1 MNYTA
6 AQQDAI
12 SSRGENLLISAAA
25 GSGKTRVL
33 VDRIVDMMK
42 IDQIPIQQMLIVT
55 FTNAAA
61 GEMKARLRKSLQEA
75 IAVAP
80 IEKKPFLIEQLG
92 ALTDAH
98 ISTMHAFCI
107 SELRRFYHVLEIDP
121 NFKVLP
127 ESTTT
132 ILREDALEQ
141 IMDAAYAEEDDAFLK
156 LVEAYG
162 GRNSDVSLRDLI
174 RSIYYRIQSQVVPL
188 QWLDDEVERYQEP
201 LPQVYYQL
209 LEAIVLEACEA
220 VTAIIKEAM
229 ELVKQLPNPAK
240 YYEMLNDDESII
252 IGLQNCLKKPEPIDA
267 VLTYVGT
274 IKWGRKP
281 AVAKSATV
289 EERDIDETIKG
300 LREQYKKIIKKL
312 ISLGVIGG
320 AERINQDRKMLYP
333 HLKALAGLVTA
344 YDTAYRAAKKDKE
357 GLDFNDLEHEMLCL
371 LEDEEARQAIREEVQ
386 YIFFDEYQDA
396 NPIQEAIVEELA
408 VDHHLFFVG
417 DVKQAIYRFRRADP
431 NIFNRRYAHYKQ
443 GADGRL
449 IFLSENFRSRAEIL
463 NFSNALFRDLMTPEL
478 GEVNYC
484 EKGQELICGG
494 DFEPDAEAVQCVAL
508 LDEEQADE
516 SVEAVW
522 ISEEIQR
529 LVASGKYQ
537 YGDIVI
543 LMRSPRS
550 RLYYYEEALKQHRI
564 PYYSD
569 NSVVGFHNLEVRL
582 LIAALTVLNN
592 DDLDH
597 ALLTMLLSPFGGLTD
612 AELAALRVSADKGS
626 FSSICKQYM
635 SEHDDRIAKKLSEFY
650 GSLHEWRNILK
661 YESLQEVAIRMI
673 EESGY
678 ATFLLGMD
686 EGNERYQNVYA
697 FIDLIGE
704 YEKGHRY
711 GLPGFLHY
719 MKTLEEQN
727 MDNAMPG
734 IGLSENDQC
743 VRIMSIHKSKGLGF
757 KVVFLSDMAH
767 QFNMRDLIQP
777 LVVDDDLGLAAQTVD
792 LERATTYTS
801 FEKKMVAYKH
811 RSEILS
817 EEVRLL
823 YVALTRA
830 IDRLYLVASFKQ
842 KKYEGW
848 LENYGKLHVNLSS
861 LREGKS
867 YADWLGTCMCD
878 ASHALYLGAKA
889 PLYCWKLIQPT
900 EHKEEENNVG
910 VDYSALLNLADQAQ
924 MEVFDKHFHIQY
936 AHEADTKMP
945 FKKTVTELAKKN
957 DVLPEHVKAWPTYHT
972 VSAAK
977 QKDIPM
983 PRFLREDIS
992 FTATAM
998 GTLVHQ
1004 VMQWL
1009 PIKRQS
1015 REEII
1020 EALDQLREKAF
1031 LTPEER
1037 LVFDK
1042 EENLKILEQFYQSDF
1057 VGHILKDGYHV
1068 EHEVSFSMYRE
1079 PYQIDGQ
1086 IDLFFE
1092 TDEGYEILDFKTDR
1106 EIRSGFYDAQL
1117 NMYAE
1122 ALSIAR
1128 GKPVVHKWLY
1138 WLRFNTLEEVQ

>member
-33 VDRIVDMMK
+33 VDRIVDMIK
-42 IDQIPIQQMLIVT
+42 CDHISLNQMLIVT

-75 IAVAP
+75 VAIANS
-80 IEKKPFLIEQLG
+80 EEKPFLLEQLR
-92 ALTDAH
+92 ALADAH

-132 ILREDALEQ
+132 ILREDALEKT
-141 IMDAAYAEEDDAFLK
+141 MDAAYEEDDEAFNQ

-162 GRNSDVSLRDLI
+162 GRNSDTALRDLI
-174 RSIYYRIQSQVVPL
+174 RSMYYRLQSQVAPL

-201 LPQVYYQL
+201 LPEGYYQL
-209 LEAIVLEACEA
+209 LEMIVEETCEA
-220 VTAIIKEAM
+220 VMTIIQDCRD
-229 ELVKQLPNPAK
+229 LVEQLFNPEK
-240 YYEMLNDDESII
+240 YYEMFNDDESIVM
-252 IGLQNCLKKPEPIDA
+252 GLKKCLKKNEPIDA
-267 VLTYVGT
+267 VLTYVAD

-281 AVAKSATV
+281 AVKKSAP
-289 EERDIDETIKG
+289 EGEKAIDETLKG
-300 LREQYKKIIKKL
+300 YREQYKKMFKKL
-312 ISLGVIGG
+312 TAFGVIGG
-320 AERINQDRKMLYP
+320 TERINNDRKMLYP
-333 HLKALAGLVTA
+333 HLKALAKLIAT
-344 YDTAYRAAKKDKE
+344 YETLYHQAKKDKE
-357 GLDFNDLEHEMLCL
+357 GLDFNDLEHEMLRL
-371 LEDEEARQAIREEVQ
+371 LEDEEARQAIRKEIQ

-396 NPIQEAIVEELA
+396 NPIQEAIVEKLA
-408 VDHHLFFVG
+408 VDNHLFFVG

-431 NIFNRRYAHYKQ
+431 NIFNRRYARYKKGQ
-443 GADGRL
+443 DGRL
-449 IFLSENFRSRAEIL
+449 IFLSDNFRSRAEVL
-463 NFSNALFRDLMTPEL
+463 NFSNALFYNLMTPEL
-478 GEVNYC
+478 GEVDYS
-484 EKGQELICGG
+484 EKGQALVCGG
-494 DFEPDAEAVQCVAL
+494 VFEADEEAVQCVAL
-508 LDEEQADE
+508 LKDEQNDE
-516 SVEAVW
+516 SVEATW
-522 ISEEIQR
+522 IAEEIER
-529 LVASGKYQ
+529 LVDSGRYQ

-582 LIAALTVLNN
+582 LISALTVLNN

-597 ALLTMLLSPFGGLTD
+597 ALLSMLLSPFGGLTD
-612 AELAALRVSADKGS
+612 TEIATIRVSADEGS
-626 FSSICKQYM
+626 FSTICKAYM
-635 SEHDDRIAKKLSEFY
+635 ASHEDRISRKLSEFY
-650 GSLHEWRNILK
+650 EMLHQWRNILK
-661 YESLQEVAIRMI
+661 YESLQEVAIRMV

-678 ATFLLGMD
+678 TTFLLGMD

-697 FIDLIGE
+697 FIDMIGE

-719 MKTLEEQN
+719 VKTLEERN
-727 MDNAMPG
+727 MDDAMPG

-777 LVVDDDLGLAAQTVD
+777 LVVDDDLGLAAQTVN
-792 LERATTYTS
+792 LELSTTYTS

-830 IDRLYLVASFKQ
+830 IDRLYLVTALKP
-842 KKYEGW
+842 KKYENF
-848 LENYGKLHVNLSS
+848 LENYGKHHANMSS
-861 LREGKS
+861 FREGKS
-867 YADWLGTCMCD
+867 YWDWLATCLCD
-878 ASHALYLGAKA
+878 SAH
-889 PLYCWKLIQPT
+889 PLYIEAAKPLYRWRLIEPS
-900 EHKEEENNVG
+900 EKAEEEQAVG
-910 VDYSALLNLADQAQ
+910 TDYTALTKIAKPDQMA
-924 MEVFDKHFHIQY
+924 EFEKNFHIRY
-936 AHEADTKMP
+936 AYEEDTRLP
-945 FKKTVTELAKKN
+945 FKKTVTELSKKN
-957 DVLPEHVKAWPTYHT
+957 QVLPEHVKNWPSYYTT
-972 VSAAK
+972 SSGRAE
-977 QKDIPM
+977 DIPM
-983 PRFLREDIS
+983 PRFLRKDIS

-998 GTLVHQ
+998 GTLIHQ
-1004 VMQWL
+1004 VMQFL
-1009 PIKRQS
+1009 PMKRQN
-1015 REEII
+1015 RNEII
-1020 EALDQLREKAF
+1020 EELDVLLEKSF
-1031 LTPEER
+1031 LTAEER
-1037 LVFDK
+1037 AVFDI
-1042 EENLKILEQFYQSDF
+1042 EENILILENFYRSDF
-1057 VGHILKDGYHV
+1057 VGHIINDGYNV
-1068 EHEVSFSMYRE
+1068 EHEVSFSMYIA

-1092 TDEGYEILDFKTDR
+1092 TDKGYEILDFKTDR
-1106 EIRSGFYDAQL
+1106 KIRSGFYDEQL

-1138 WLRFNTLEEVQ
+1138 WLRFNTVEEVQ